1 MAEISCENLC
11 FNYSVYS
18 QNSKNFKNSIF
29 NLLGLYSY
37 KEPAITQKVALDNV
51 SFVLNNGDKLGVFG
65 LNGAGKTTLLKLICG
80 IFAPS
85 SGRLTTRGKIAST
98 ISLTQGMLPDAT
110 IVENIKLRLLLSE
123 NSYETSAETIDG
135 ALDFVGLLSV
145 KNDALHTLS
154 TGMVLK
160 VAYACMM
167 CQEPDVL
174 VMDEFIN
181 AGDAAF
187 KAKLNQDLQDRINN
201 SSIFILTSHDEQII
215 LENCNRGLVLHR
227 GNSTFFENVND
238 ARMFY
243 HRIVEEH

>member
-1 MAEISCENLC
+1 M
-11 FNYSVYS
+11 
-18 QNSKNFKNSIF
+18 
-29 NLLGLYSY
+29 
-37 KEPAITQKVALDNV
+37 
-51 SFVLNNGDKLGVFG
+51 
-65 LNGAGKTTLLKLICG
+65 
-80 IFAPS
+80 
-85 SGRLTTRGKIAST
+85 
-98 ISLTQGMLPDAT
+98 
-110 IVENIKLRLLLSE
+110 
-123 NSYETSAETIDG
+123 
-135 ALDFVGLLSV
+135 
-145 KNDALHTLS
+145 
-154 TGMVLK
+154 
-160 VAYACMM
+160 
-167 CQEPDVL
+167 L